1 MTEVKL
7 KSRYPEAI
15 KQIIQTAFTERLSEI
30 KQGIKQTQ
38 SRLQEFEIKYQFST
52 EEFIEKFNNNELNH
66 SLDFDE
72 WIGESRMLA
81 HLQSTQKA
89 IEEVEFVN

>member
-15 KQIIQTAFTERLSEI
+15 KQIIKTALRERLSEI
-30 KQGIKQTQ
+30 TQGIKRTQ
-38 SRLQEFEIKYQFST
+38 SRIQEFENKYHLST
-52 EEFIEKFNNNELNH
+52 EQFIKKFNNDEINH

-72 WIGESRMLA
+72 WIGESRMLT
-81 HLQSTQKA
+81 HLQETQKA